1 MSYYNSIY
9 CDIFSLI
16 LLLVLYHDDGGEF
29 FMLKQQEK
37 IQRNISNTF
46 SGSLSKKI
54 IAKLIVVVLVIFF
67 LIVSTS
73 GFISMQ
79 SLRKITAGKLVSSA
93 YENAF
98 LIQNDIEGYY
108 GQVKGFAN
116 SLKNISALPPEQQ
129 RQAIDN
135 ALAGI
140 LKGDSHFTTV
150 FAYFEQNVIADANGE
165 PYSVHQRDTV
175 YEAIAYPDE
184 SGKGIL
190 YEKHEDAFDN
200 FEKEYYMQ
208 IKSSGQPYVMEPYI
222 YNLLGKDIMMIS
234 IMAPIYDTNG
244 TFFGIA
250 GVDVALTDMGAQNY
264 ASTGYSS
271 THMVALS
278 EDNTVLL
285 DSSFSDRVGKNASE
299 VGYSILANDSNN
311 IRAMSDGTFLNSN
324 YMIDYS
330 MTNFATSKIGVSV
343 VVPLTINS
351 GNGNHW
357 TLYIAIDSGE
367 FNQAIIQDSIK
378 LMLAVTVFGIV
389 LLYIIYRIIKK
400 SLYPITYITAGAS
413 ELEKGNLKINIDVN
427 TDDELG
433 RLASGINHISE
444 TMDNYVHDISHQLS
458 EMAENNMD
466 IEIRQK
472 YIGDFIPI
480 QTSIEKI
487 AASLNETL
495 HQIRISA
502 DDVASGSVSV
512 SSGAQILSKGAIEQ
526 ESAIDEL
533 AVSIASLSDD
543 VAANADDAEKMDFL
557 VKQVSEN
564 IITSNTEMKKLMS
577 AMADI
582 QESSSGIEE
591 ILKTIGE
598 IARQTNLLSLNASI
612 EAARA
617 GQAGK
622 GFAVVADEIRNLAA
636 KSADALQQTAE
647 LIEHSFESVKR
658 GTSITDDTAKALFT
672 VVEGAKEISGS
683 VDKISLASQNQKRV
697 LQELIKSVDL
707 IAEVVQSNTNA
718 VQESAETSEKLSQQ
732 SKLLRS
738 LVKKFHLKDTLS

>member
-1 MSYYNSIY
+1 
-9 CDIFSLI
+9 
-16 LLLVLYHDDGGEF
+16 
-29 FMLKQQEK
+29 MLKQQEETK
-37 IQRNISNTF
+37 KNISNTF

-54 IAKLIVVVLVIFF
+54 IAKLIVVVLIIFF

-79 SLRKITAGKLVSSA
+79 SLKKITAEKLVSSA

-135 ALAGI
+135 TLVGI

-184 SGKGIL
+184 SGKEIL
-190 YEKHEDAFDN
+190 FEKHEDAFDN
-200 FEKEYYMQ
+200 FGKEYYMQ
-208 IKSSGQPYVMEPYI
+208 IKSSGQPYIMEPYI

-250 GVDVALTDMGAQNY
+250 GVDVALTDMGAQTY

-271 THMVALS
+271 THVVVLS
-278 EDNTVLL
+278 EDNTILL
-285 DSSFSDRVGKNASE
+285 DSGFSDRVGKNASE
-299 VGYSILANDSNN
+299 VGYTLLANDSDT
-311 IRAMSDGTFLNSN
+311 IRSMSDSTFDINGYTMGYTN
-324 YMIDYS
+324 CMIDYT
-330 MTNFATSKIGVSV
+330 MTNLATSKMGVSV
-343 VVPLTINS
+343 IVPLTINS

-357 TLYIAIDSGE
+357 TLYIAIDSSE
-367 FNQAIIQDSIK
+367 FNQAIIYDSIK

-400 SLYPITYITAGAS
+400 SLYPITYITEGAS

-444 TMDNYVHDISHQLS
+444 TMDNYVHDISQQLS
-458 EMAENNMD
+458 TMAENNMD
-466 IEIRQK
+466 IEIKQK

-502 DDVASGSVSV
+502 DDVASGSVTV
-512 SSGAQILSKGAIEQ
+512 SSGAQILSKGALEQ

-582 QESSSGIEE
+582 QESSTGIEQ
-591 ILKTIGE
+591 ILNTIGE

-636 KSADALQQTAE
+636 KSAEALQQTSE

-683 VDKISLASQNQKRV
+683 VDKISLASKNQKRV
-697 LQELIKSVDL
+697 LQELIKSIDL
-707 IAEVVQSNTNA
+707 IAEVVQSNTSA
-718 VQESAETSEKLSQQ
+718 VQESAETSKKLSNQ

-738 LVKKFHLKDTLS
+738 LVNKFHLKNFSS

>member
-1 MSYYNSIY
+1 
-9 CDIFSLI
+9 
-16 LLLVLYHDDGGEF
+16 
-29 FMLKQQEK
+29 MLKQQEETK
-37 IQRNISNTF
+37 KNISNTF

-54 IAKLIVVVLVIFF
+54 IAKLIVVVLIIFF

-79 SLRKITAGKLVSSA
+79 SLKKITAEKLVSSA

-135 ALAGI
+135 TLVGI

-184 SGKGIL
+184 SRKEIL
-190 YEKHEDAFDN
+190 FEKHEDAFDN
-200 FEKEYYMQ
+200 FGKEYYMQ
-208 IKSSGQPYVMEPYI
+208 IKSSGQPYIMEPYI

-250 GVDVALTDMGAQNY
+250 GVDVALTDMGAQTY

-271 THMVALS
+271 THVVVLS
-278 EDNTVLL
+278 EDNTILL
-285 DSSFSDRVGKNASE
+285 DSGFSDRVGKNASE
-299 VGYSILANDSNN
+299 VGYTLLANDSDT
-311 IRAMSDGTFLNSN
+311 IRSMSDSTFDINGYTMGYTN
-324 YMIDYS
+324 CMIDYT
-330 MTNFATSKIGVSV
+330 MTNLATSKMGVSV
-343 VVPLTINS
+343 IVPLTINS

-357 TLYIAIDSGE
+357 TLYIAIDSSE
-367 FNQAIIQDSIK
+367 FNQAIIYDSIK

-400 SLYPITYITAGAS
+400 SLYPITYITEGAS

-444 TMDNYVHDISHQLS
+444 TMDNYVHDISQQLS
-458 EMAENNMD
+458 TMAENNMD
-466 IEIRQK
+466 IEIKQK

-502 DDVASGSVSV
+502 DDVASGSVTV
-512 SSGAQILSKGAIEQ
+512 SSGAQILSKGALEQ

-582 QESSSGIEE
+582 QESSTGIEQ
-591 ILKTIGE
+591 ILNTIGE

-617 GQAGK
+617 GEAGR
-622 GFAVVADEIRNLAA
+622 GFAVVADQIRQLAEQSA
-636 KSADALQQTAE
+636 KSADETRTLIETSLSAIDDGSKAVDIVIASINRIVEGIE
-647 LIEHSFESVKR
+647 LISKSSK
-658 GTSITDDTAKALFT
+658 SISEMASEQAEAMKQTELG
-672 VVEGAKEISGS
+672 VEQIS
-683 VDKISLASQNQKRV
+683 
-697 LQELIKSVDL
+697 
-707 IAEVVQSNTNA
+707 EVVQSNSATA
-718 VQESAETSEKLSQQ
+718 QEASATSEELSAQATA
-732 SKLLRS
+732 LDS
-738 LVKKFHLKDTLS
+738 LISRFQLPTI